1 MSNIKITFHFHDVR
15 AWPLNGGRAPSK
27 LFNDHHTSLQSLLHS
42 KTLVHSQN
50 FRLQQP
56 ISLYGTH
63 TNNWPCR
70 FFRVAR
76 RCVCSSSEQQ
86 DFFWWKMLRTLSHKQ
101 FCCHCC
107 DSLST
112 TFQPAT
118 ISQQNNKISTTIQ
131 HRSQQSNTAITIQTQ
146 YSALFFKGTIL
157 HRLGL
162 YFTLLAFSPEGFK
175 PELITSPCH
184 LFDSGEIFLGLD
196 SVSWGS
202 NSGYQGI

>member
-1 MSNIKITFHFHDVR
+1 MERTRTTDPV
-15 AWPLNGGRAPSK
+15 
-27 LFNDHHTSLQSLLHS
+27 DSL
-42 KTLVHSQN
+42 
-50 FRLQQP
+50 
-56 ISLYGTH
+56 
-63 TNNWPCR
+63 W
-70 FFRVAR
+70 VAR

-86 DFFWWKMLRTLSHKQ
+86 DFFWWKMLRTLPHEQ
-101 FCCHCC
+101 FCWHRLSSGSRQCC

-118 ISQQNNKISTTIQ
+118 ISQQKNKISTTIQ
-131 HRSQQSNTAITIQTQ
+131 HRSQQSNTVITIQTQ
-146 YSALFFKGTIL
+146 YSALFFKSTIL

-162 YFTLLAFSPEGFK
+162 YFTLFAFPTEGFK

-184 LFDSGEIFLGLD
+184 LFDSGEIFLGSD